1 MSSFRSSYMVTEG
14 PLLLS
19 AASDVSEYA
28 LLALGLAVRLTT
40 PVEDFALVLVF
51 GTAVIVDTAPVG
63 NLSLSILSFGVMSF
77 IDLPIEGAFLGATLV
92 ESRLDVVGAVDSLLV
107 LDMPP

>member
-1 MSSFRSSYMVTEG
+1 MSVCVVNSFNQEIPSGGFAGDFAFCASLSILSSVRSSYMVTEG

-63 NLSLSILSFGVMSF
+63 NLSLSILYFGVMS
-77 IDLPIEGAFLGATLV
+77 DRK
-92 ESRLDVVGAVDSLLV
+92 SVV
-107 LDMPP
+107 